1 MREAPVIT
9 SASETGSTTRRRYSQ
24 DFKRQVVEAS
34 FRPGASTAQ
43 VARQHGLNGNLLHT
57 WRWHYRRGLLGVVNQ
72 DSTLPLGEDLIPVHV
87 SAEAPVNALTGEL
100 ARGLT
105 IRWDALH
112 MTLQGT
118 IEPATLQALM
128 ASLHP

>member
-1 MREAPVIT
+1 MRETPVIA
-9 SASETGSTTRRRYSQ
+9 SASVMGSTTRRRYSQ

-34 FRPGASTAQ
+34 FRPGASAAQ

-57 WRWHYRRGLLGVVNQ
+57 WRWHYRRGLLGVVKQ
-72 DSTLPLGEDLIPVHV
+72 DSALPPGEGLIPVHV
-87 SAEAPVNALTGEL
+87 SAEAPVNVLNGEL

-105 IRWDALH
+105 IRWGALH

-128 ASLHP
+128 ALLHP